1 MTFDDTSLHDAEHF
15 KDDDD
20 DGEDDGANNGS
31 HRKLPGL
38 SAFVSRLQRVSGIV
52 GAVGLH
58 GADESHES

>member
-31 HRKLPGL
+31 HRKLPSL
-38 SAFVSRLQRVSGIV
+38 SAFVSRLQRLKYEKQMMNKGQQQ
-52 GAVGLH
+52 
-58 GADESHES
+58 